1 MESLPAPS
9 ELVEDEWAAMRIRFQ
24 REGLQYGSLSAD
36 QRLLQVQRQCHASSG
51 RDYNMT
57 ASVRIR
63 GCSRYRGNATVI
75 KGGAPI
81 WQPQCGSEAA
91 PGTEAMPRFQREGL
105 QYDSLSADQR
115 LLQVQRQCHASSG
128 RDYNMTASVRIRGCS
143 RYRGNA
149 TVIKGGAPIWQPQC
163 GSEAATGTEAT
174 PRLQRE
180 GLQCDSLS
188 VDQRLLQVQRLHH
201 DLLPYNSLCVDQRLL
216 QVQRLRHDSG
226 GRDCS

>member
-1 MESLPAPS
+1 
-9 ELVEDEWAAMRIRFQ
+9 
-24 REGLQYGSLSAD
+24 
-36 QRLLQVQRQCHASSG
+36 
-51 RDYNMT
+51 MT

-63 GCSRYRGNATVI
+63 GCSRYRGNATFI
-75 KGGAPI
+75 
-81 WQPQCGSEAA
+81 E
-91 PGTEAMPRFQREGL
+91 
-105 QYDSLSADQR
+105 
-115 LLQVQRQCHASSG
+115 
-128 RDYNMTASVRIRGCS
+128 
-143 RYRGNA
+143 
-149 TVIKGGAPIWQPQC
+149 GGAPIWQPQC

-226 GRDCS
+226 GGGGTAVDQSQLGNFYIEVCIAVQYSKYRDYLAYLDKLL